1 MRWGLMQEWDH
12 VSVYLTSAESS
23 VRTIL
28 LTGPHSWCW
37 TVFYIKGIAMVSVQ
51 LRKAVF
57 ANLFYTWIQNHH
69 LGKVSPN
76 EWRGCWGIGF
86 SCSWM
91 VAHPSRMLFSLWGKN
106 QLEWN
111 RRQPISCW
119 TEVTWE
125 LGCIGVAAK
134 SPAFHERANVKRS
147 RLDGKW

>member
-106 QLEWN
+106 ARKTSWN
-111 RRQPISCW
+111 E
-119 TEVTWE
+119 T
-125 LGCIGVAAK
+125 AD
-134 SPAFHERANVKRS
+134 NRS
-147 RLDGKW
+147 VVEQRWPGNWDASGWRPKVLHSMRGQMWKDLD